1 MAVYDGKTTQTFSW
15 SKGDFY
21 FVEKP
26 SHILN
31 EGYPLDSISILPEN
45 GKYFVDLTREEKDNY
60 KSKDSK
66 DGEVIK
72 FILES
77 LNFKS
82 ADSLQ
87 RIFTKLESLYKT
99 KRQGVNFKERS

>member
-1 MAVYDGKTTQTFSW
+1 MAIYDGKTTQTFSW
-15 SKGDFY
+15 AKGDFY

-45 GKYFVDLTREEKDNY
+45 GKYFVDLTREEKENY
-60 KSKDSK
+60 KSKGSK
-66 DGEVIK
+66 DSEVVK

-77 LNFKS
+77 L
-82 ADSLQ
+82 
-87 RIFTKLESLYKT
+87 KLKIANEL
-99 KRQGVNFKERS
+99 